1 MGCAQAH
8 PTEDRFAPTYLD
20 LAHPHAR
27 RMPAARPEVISQ
39 AWLCL
44 PHTQARTTPRHRG
57 LRRTPERPL
66 VTRHRLARAAAAAG
80 AVALSAAWISAAA
93 APSFAS
99 ATATYPHPFIT
110 VTNEASTATP
120 NGGTLADF
128 GATPPDTFTISVTGL
143 TCQSNE
149 INGKARGTDTLVFL
163 TTPEL
168 NKASDFLSAITE
180 LDGSGD
186 FAPGLPGAIWSDYGD
201 SLSTDQLSDFTI
213 NNQAAFPGGGSG
225 SWYTGTATS
234 AHKFGTSW
242 YQLAAAWT
250 TDSPAANFNI
260 DPGSYSLGVACADG
274 TQYNAADIQADANGN
289 PLIAWSTLT
298 FDQDG
303 NWTVT
308 PPAPVSAD
316 TTATALTA
324 TLGSDQSS
332 ATLKATVTDTATS
345 GTTPTGTV
353 NFYEGSDT
361 TGTPIATGKVGSDGT
376 VTETVSKLTAG
387 SHSYTA
393 VFVPDDTTA
402 FSGSTSTSA
411 SVTVPTPKTATTV
424 SLTGIAKGSEIVWTA
439 TVQKSDGSTASD
451 AAGTV
456 TFAETTGGSTKDTGI
471 TVTNGV
477 ATDTVTGLDPATKY
491 AFTATYVAGSSEN
504 YASSPASSVVD
515 VTTPSARTDGTLAAT
530 SGSVINPGSKVT
542 ATFPAGAFG
551 DGDSF
556 AATVHSTP
564 ESVGT
569 GTASSTDGSISFSF
583 TVPADL
589 PAGAHTL
596 ELVDTT
602 DPTQTAETAAFT
614 VTAAA
619 TTTTDT
625 TGTESPSNTG
635 DPAPNDPVSF
645 ATGLVARTASVLG
658 KPAGAGAAAGFAGL
672 AAAAAAV
679 WFWRRRVLLKTTTV
693 TKR

>member
-1 MGCAQAH
+1 MNRHQLSRAMTITASIALG
-8 PTEDRFAPTYLD
+8 
-20 LAHPHAR
+20 
-27 RMPAARPEVISQ
+27 V
-39 AWLCL
+39 AWI
-44 PHTQARTTPRHRG
+44 AIATPSDG
-57 LRRTPERPL
+57 AT
-66 VTRHRLARAAAAAG
+66 AAAG
-80 AVALSAAWISAAA
+80 PADA
-93 APSFAS
+93 
-99 ATATYPHPFIT
+99 HPFIT
-110 VTNEASTATP
+110 VTNTTNSATP
-120 NGGTLADF
+120 NGGTLADLTSS
-128 GATPPDTFTISVTGL
+128 ATDSFKFDVTGL
-143 TCQSNE
+143 TCAPNTDSALGLALYTPAISTANQL
-149 INGKARGTDTLVFL
+149 NGLD
-163 TTPEL
+163 
-168 NKASDFLSAITE
+168 LSASTN
-180 LDGSGD
+180 DYQVNT
-186 FAPGLPGAIWSDYGD
+186 APWLYETSYDNYYDPSKVNDSTGVISSFSDPY
-201 SLSTDQLSDFTI
+201 F
-213 NNQAAFPGGGSG
+213 FPGYD
-225 SWYTGTATS
+225 WYTNIETVNSPVGSDLGALKNAWATVDP
-234 AHKFGTSW
+234 
-242 YQLAAAWT
+242 LA
-250 TDSPAANFNI
+250 NLNI
-260 DPGSYSLGVACADG
+260 SPGSYSLVALCEDTDADG
-274 TQYNAADIQADANGN
+274 HVETDASGN
-289 PLIAWSTLT
+289 QLAAWSTMT
-298 FDQDG
+298 FDANG

-308 PPAPVSAD
+308 QATPTVAD
-316 TTATALTA
+316 ATATALTA

-353 NFYEGSDT
+353 SFYEGSDT
-361 TGTPIATGKVGSDGT
+361 TGTPVATGKVGSDGT

-393 VFVPDDTTA
+393 VFVPDDSTA
-402 FSGSTSTSA
+402 FSGSTSSSA

-424 SLTGIAKGSEIVWTA
+424 SLTGTAKGSEIVWTA
-439 TVQKSDGSTASD
+439 TVQKSDGSTATD
-451 AAGTV
+451 TAGTV
-456 TFAETTGGSTKDTGI
+456 TFTQTAGGSTKDTGI
-471 TVTNGV
+471 TVANGV

-491 AFTATYVAGSSEN
+491 AFTATYVASNSEN
-504 YASSPASSVVD
+504 YANSPASSAVD
-515 VTTPSARTDGTLAAT
+515 VTTPSARTDGTLAAD
-530 SGSVINPGSKVT
+530 SGSVIKPGSKVT
-542 ATFPAGAFG
+542 ATFPAGTFG

-564 ESVGT
+564 ESVGA

-589 PAGAHTL
+589 LAGAHTL